1 MQMYRQI
8 DFKPEDVLVY
18 LRKSRSDDATLTVEE
33 VLQKHETI
41 LDEWSEKNLGA
52 KVPEENKFREVVSGE
67 TIDDRPEIKK
77 LLSMIESPKYK
88 AVLVVE
94 IQRLSRGD
102 LEDAGRLIKLL
113 RYTNTYVITPQK
125 PFDIRDDY
133 DREFFERELKR
144 GNEYLEYTKKIMS
157 NGRLLSVSQGNYMG
171 SIPPYGFNKTY
182 VMDGK
187 RKCPTLEENPEEAN
201 IVRMIFDMYGN
212 KHMGRTSIC
221 YRLDELGVKPPKGKQ
236 WSPTAVKEMLK
247 NVHYI
252 GKVRWNWRKTI
263 KVIENSEVKKK
274 RPQNNVEEFLT
285 FEGKHSGIVSQELF
299 DAVQDIIGKNHR
311 ATTRV
316 KIRNPFASIMFCRN
330 CGKAMVLKYNRDKQ
344 GVEKCLPRIMCSD
357 QSRCGTG
364 SCTYQEIIDRVAEVL
379 KQCIEDFEIRIE
391 NNEEDSIKLHANLIK
406 DLEKQLKDLQAKEVK
421 QWEMQSDPNPAKRMP
436 EEIFFKLNEKLL
448 KDKEEIQQALCN
460 ARATMPDPVDYEEK
474 VVKFKNALDALT
486 DPDTDAEQKNIL
498 LKACIEKIEYYKE
511 KPKRKMSK
519 GQGIFPMTKSNWSNP
534 PIDLDVKLK
543 V

>member
-8 DFKPEDVLVY
+8 DFKPEEVLVY
-18 LRKSRSDDATLTVEE
+18 LRKSRSDDPSLTVEE
-33 VLQKHETI
+33 VLEKHEAM

-67 TIDDRPEIKK
+67 TIDDRPEIQK
-77 LLSMIESPKYK
+77 LLRLIESPKFK

-102 LEDAGRLIKLL
+102 LEDAGKLIKLL
-113 RYTNTYVITPQK
+113 RYTNTYVITPMK

-157 NGRLLSVSQGNYMG
+157 NGRMLSVAQGNYMG
-171 SIPPYGFNKTY
+171 SVPPYGFNKTY

-201 IVRMIFDMYGN
+201 IVRMIFDMYAN
-212 KHMGRTSIC
+212 QNMGRTAIC

-263 KVIENSEVKKK
+263 KVIENSEVIKK
-274 RPQNNVEEFLT
+274 RPQGNLEEYLT
-285 FEGKHSGIVSQELF
+285 FEGRHSGIVSQEVF
-299 DAVQDIIGKNHR
+299 DAVQEKIGRNHR

-316 KIRNPFASIMFCRN
+316 KIRNPFASILFCRN
-330 CGKAMVLKYNRDKQ
+330 CGKAMVLKYNRRKD
-344 GVEKCLPRIMCSD
+344 GTEKCLPRIMCSD
-357 QSRCGTG
+357 QSRCGSG
-364 SCTYQEIIDRVAEVL
+364 SCTFEELIDKVSEIL
-379 KQCIEDFEIRIE
+379 KQCIEDFEVRIE
-391 NNEEDSIKLHANLIK
+391 NNEGDSIKLHAQLIK

-436 EEIFFKLNEKLL
+436 EEIFHTLNAKLL
-448 KDKEEIQQALCN
+448 KEKEEIQQALCK
-460 ARATMPDPVDYEEK
+460 AYESMPEPVNYEDK
-474 VVKFKNALDALT
+474 VVQFQEALEALKNPEKDVEL
-486 DPDTDAEQKNIL
+486 KNIL
-498 LKACIEKIEYYKE
+498 LKECIERIDFYKA
-511 KPKRKMSK
+511 KPERKMSK
-519 GQGIFPMTKSNWSNP
+519 GQGVFPMTKSNWTNP
-534 PIDLDVKLK
+534 PIELNVTLK
-543 V
+543 

>member
-8 DFKPEDVLVY
+8 DFKPEEVLVY
-18 LRKSRSDDATLTVEE
+18 LRKSRADDATLTVEE

-67 TIDDRPEIKK
+67 TIDDRPEIQK
-77 LLSMIESPKYK
+77 LLKLIESPKFK
-88 AVLVVE
+88 AVLIVE

-102 LEDAGRLIKLL
+102 LEDAGRLIKSF

-144 GNEYLEYTKKIMS
+144 GSEYLEYTKRIMS
-157 NGRLLSVSQGNYMG
+157 NGMELSVAQGNYVG
-171 SIPPYGFNKTY
+171 SVPPYGFNKTY
-182 VMDGK
+182 IMDGK

-201 IVRMIFDMYGN
+201 IVRMIFDMYAN
-212 KHMGRTSIC
+212 QNMGRTAIC

-236 WSPTAVKEMLK
+236 WSPTSVKEMLK

-252 GKVRWNWRKTI
+252 GKVRWNWRRTVKI
-263 KVIENSEVKKK
+263 IENSEVKKK
-274 RPQNNVEEFLT
+274 RPKTNVGEYLVY
-285 FEGKHSGIVSQELF
+285 EGKHDGIVSQEVF
-299 DAVQDIIGKNHR
+299 DAVQEKIGRNHR

-316 KIRNPFASIMFCRN
+316 KIRNPFASLMFCRN
-330 CGKAMVLKYNRDKQ
+330 CGKAIVLKYFRDKQ
-344 GVEKCLPRIMCSD
+344 GNETCLPRMMCSD
-357 QSRCGTG
+357 QSRCGSG
-364 SCTYQEIIDRVAEVL
+364 SCTYEEMIAKVSEIL

-391 NNEEDSIKLHANLIK
+391 NNEGDSVKLHANLLK
-406 DLEKQLKDLQAKEVK
+406 DLEKQLKDLEKKEVN

-436 EEIFFKLNEKLL
+436 EEIFHKLNAKLL
-448 KDKEEIQQALCN
+448 KDKEEIQRALCK
-460 ARATMPDPVDYEEK
+460 ARESMPEPVNYEEK
-474 VVKFKNALDALT
+474 VVLFTSALEALN
-486 DPDTDAEQKNIL
+486 DPNKDSETKNIL
-498 LKACIEKIEYYKE
+498 LKACIERIEYYKQ
-511 KPKRKMSK
+511 KPERKMSK
-519 GQGIFPMTKSNWSNP
+519 GQGVFPMTRSNWTQP
-534 PIDLDVKLK
+534 EIELDVKLK